1 MNIKI
6 FAAIAVSAIMLTA
19 CGEKIPETPPA
30 VQVTADGA
38 QVANIV
44 NETCWDNTVY
54 IMDGTA
60 ADWLE
65 QYGDPVYYPDGT
77 TFEVALPE
85 KNTAPDSVDLTDS
98 VICEDGSYKYDIRA
112 AVREII
118 PHINENVISFTLD
131 GHPASMLSS
140 QLSDYESGAVL
151 RCFELTCKWG
161 DNECVY
167 TFCIRSD
174 AGVGEYSESNV
185 SNE

>member
-6 FAAIAVSAIMLTA
+6 FAAIAASAIMLTA

-30 VQVTADGA
+30 VQITADGA
-38 QVANIV
+38 QVANTV

-54 IMDGTA
+54 IIDGTA

-77 TFEVALPE
+77 TFEVALPK
-85 KNTAPDSVDLTDS
+85 KNTAPDSVTLTDS
-98 VICEDGSYKYDIRA
+98 VIREDGSYKYDKRA
-112 AVREII
+112 AIREIDFNM
-118 PHINENVISFTLD
+118 NENVISFTLD

-140 QLSDYESGAVL
+140 QLSDYESGATL
-151 RCFELTCKWG
+151 RCFELKCKWG
-161 DNECVY
+161 ENECIY

-174 AGVGEYSESNV
+174 ASVVAYSESNE
-185 SNE
+185 SNG

>member
-1 MNIKI
+1 MNIKKL
-6 FAAIAVSAIMLTA
+6 AAAVITAALFTA
-19 CGEKIPETPPA
+19 CGAKVPETPPS
-30 VQVTADGA
+30 VQITANGA
-38 QVANIV
+38 QVENTV

-54 IMDGTA
+54 IIDGTA

-77 TFEVALPE
+77 TFEIVLPK
-85 KNTAPDSVDLTDS
+85 KNTVPDSVRLTDS
-98 VICEDGSYKYDIRA
+98 VIRDDGSLKYDESA
-112 AVREII
+112 AVCELV
-118 PHINENVISFTLD
+118 PEINENVISFTLE
-131 GHPASMLSS
+131 GHMASMLSS

-174 AGVGEYSESNV
+174 AGTGGL
-185 SNE
+185 

>member
-1 MNIKI
+1 MNIKKL
-6 FAAIAVSAIMLTA
+6 AAAVITAALLTA
-19 CGEKIPETPPA
+19 CGGKVPETPPT
-30 VQVTADGA
+30 VQITADGT
-38 QVANIV
+38 QVANTV
-44 NETCWDNTVY
+44 NETFWDNTVY

-65 QYGDPVYYPDGT
+65 QYGAPVYYPDGT
-77 TFEVALPE
+77 TFEIVLPK
-85 KNTAPDSVDLTDS
+85 KNAAPDSVKLTDS
-98 VICEDGSYKYDIRA
+98 IISEDGSYKYDKRA
-112 AVREII
+112 AIREII

-174 AGVGEYSESNV
+174 AGVVAYSES
-185 SNE
+185 E